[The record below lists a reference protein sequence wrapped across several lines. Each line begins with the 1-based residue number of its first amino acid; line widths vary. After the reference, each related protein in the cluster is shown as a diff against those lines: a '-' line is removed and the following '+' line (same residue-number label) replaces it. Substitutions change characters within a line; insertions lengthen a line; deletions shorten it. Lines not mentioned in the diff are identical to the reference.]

1 MKIRVHTSSNLQI
14 CEKETKIG
22 DIVTMKE
29 NDNILTEIK
38 ERQEKT
44 MKFES
49 AEQKRNYMLEEPVEK
64 LVCRLAVPTILSM
77 LVTSFYHMA
86 DTFFVGKL
94 DTQST
99 AAVGIVFSLMAIIQA
114 IGFLFGHGS
123 GNFISRK
130 LGAGEMEEAEKMSAV
145 GFFTSFLSG
154 VVIMAGCMFFIEP
167 LSYLLGSTETIQPY
181 TVAYLRIILIGAPAM
196 TASLVLNN
204 QMRFQGSAFYAMI
217 GIVSGAVIN
226 IILDPILIFWCGMGV
241 AGAAL
246 ATTISQYLS
255 FFFLLIM
262 IKKGGNIQIRFQN
275 FKPSLHF
282 FAEVIRGGI
291 PSLFRQ
297 GLASIATICLNH
309 AAGVYGDGAIAGMSI
324 VSRIMMFAN
333 SALIGFGQGFQPVC
347 GFNYGAKRY
356 ERVLKAF
363 RFCVKVAFFCLL
375 GMAVLVFI
383 FAPQL
388 VTVFR
393 KDDPDVIMVGTAAL
407 RYSVI
412 AFPLSAWIIMCNMM
426 LQSIGKGLKA
436 SIVAS
441 ARQGIFFLPLIWIL
455 PYFFGLTGVEACQ
468 AVSDFFALTISIPLG
483 VSVIREMK
491 RGPDYLLMKLE

>member
-1 MKIRVHTSSNLQI
+1 MKDKN
-14 CEKETKIG
+14 
-22 DIVTMKE
+22 
-29 NDNILTEIK
+29 NISKAIE
-38 ERQEKT
+38 ERQEKD

-49 AEQKRNYMLEEPVEK
+49 AEQKRHYMLEEPVEK
-64 LVCRLAVPTILSM
+64 LVCRLAMPTILSM
-77 LVTSFYHMA
+77 LVTSFYNMA
-86 DTFFVGKL
+86 DTFFVGKI

-130 LGAGEMEEAEKMSAV
+130 LGAGEIEEAEKMSAV
-145 GFFTSFLSG
+145 GFFTSFFAG

-226 IILDPILIFWCGMGV
+226 IVLDPVLIFWCGMGV

-246 ATTISQYLS
+246 ATTVSQYLS

-262 IKKGGNIQIRFQN
+262 IRRGGNIQIRFQN

-282 FAEVIRGGI
+282 FIEVIRGGI

-297 GLASIATICLNH
+297 GLASVATICLNH
-309 AAGVYGDGAIAGMSI
+309 AAGVYGDAAIAGMSI

-363 RFCVKVAFFCLL
+363 GFCVKVAFVCLL
-375 GMAVLVFI
+375 GMAVVVYI

-388 VTVFR
+388 VTIFR

-441 ARQGIFFLPLIWIL
+441 ARQGIFFLPLIVIL
-455 PYFFGLTGVEACQ
+455 PHFFELAGVEACQ
-468 AVSDFFALTISIPLG
+468 AVSDFCALTVSIPLG

-491 RGPDYLLMKLE
+491 REEREENDSDL

>member
-1 MKIRVHTSSNLQI
+1 MVNENNISEKIKDKQGKS
-14 CEKETKIG
+14 
-22 DIVTMKE
+22 
-29 NDNILTEIK
+29 
-38 ERQEKT
+38 

-77 LVTSFYHMA
+77 LVTSFYNMA

-130 LGAGEMEEAEKMSAV
+130 LGAGEIEEAEKMSAV
-145 GFFTSFLSG
+145 GFFTSFLAG
-154 VVIMAGCMFFIEP
+154 VLIMVSCMFFIEP

-217 GIVSGAVIN
+217 GIISGAVIN
-226 IILDPILIFWCGMGV
+226 IVLDPILIFWCGMGV

-246 ATTISQYLS
+246 ATTVSQYLS

-262 IKKGGNIQIRFQN
+262 IRRGGNIQIRFQN
-275 FKPSLHF
+275 FKPGLHMYI
-282 FAEVIRGGI
+282 EVIRGGI

-297 GLASIATICLNH
+297 GLASVATICLNH
-309 AAGVYGDGAIAGMSI
+309 AAGVYGDAAIAGMSI

-363 RFCVKVAFFCLL
+363 GFCVKVAFVCLL
-375 GMAVLVFI
+375 GMAVAVYL

-393 KDDPDVIMVGTAAL
+393 KDDPEVIMVGTAAL

-441 ARQGIFFLPLIWIL
+441 ARQGIFFLPLIVIL
-455 PYFFGLTGVEACQ
+455 PHFFGLVGVEACQ
-468 AVSDFFALTISIPLG
+468 AVSDFCALTVSIPLG
-483 VSVIREMK
+483 VSVIREMRREEK
-491 RGPDYLLMKLE
+491 EERNSDL